1 MYIIQFAGGPLI
13 WAPLSELY
21 GRRPIFLMTYLPFAL
36 FCLGSALANNIA
48 TLLITRFLAG
58 FFGASMLT
66 NAGGM
71 IADVW
76 NAKERGLATS
86 LFA

>member
-1 MYIIQFAGGPLI
+1 M
-13 WAPLSELY
+13 
-21 GRRPIFLMTYLPFAL
+21 

-48 TLLITRFLAG
+48 TLLVTRFLAG